1 MSQQTYQITPIGTIH
16 AGESGYYLEIA
27 PPYRAALRGLDGFS
41 HLQILWWCHLCDD
54 PELRGIVEWEQP
66 YRKGPRTLGIFATRS
81 PLRPNPIAL
90 TAVAVLGLDPE
101 AGRIDIPYID
111 AEDGTPVLD
120 IKPYH
125 PSVDRVREA
134 AVPAWCSHWPRWYE
148 DSAAFNWAAEFVN
161 AQ

>member
-1 MSQQTYQITPIGTIH
+1 MIRSC
-16 AGESGYYLEIA
+16 AGSWNGK
-27 PPYRAALRGLDGFS
+27 
-41 HLQILWWCHLCDD
+41 
-54 PELRGIVEWEQP
+54 P

-111 AEDGTPVLD
+111 AEEGTPVLD

-125 PSVDRVREA
+125 PSVDRVREVT
-134 AVPAWCSHWPRWYE
+134 VPAWCNHWPRWYG
-148 DSAAFNWAAEFVN
+148 DSGAFDWEAESESELARERQKIVT
-161 AQ
+161 